1 MQKLMQNVGCKAIE
15 REIKVGLT
23 RIWQFFQFLP
33 LKISGVFRGHEM
45 GTLARNGLTYQLY

>member
-1 MQKLMQNVGCKAIE
+1 MQKLMQNVVCKAIE